1 MAGYW
6 AVDAYGGRVDGYW
19 AVDGYRGLVVAGYGA
34 AWPAV
39 GPWPAIG
46 PWPASGANIYTLQ
59 TCDKTLLTTA
69 KTGVNC
75 EC

>member
-34 AWPAV
+34 AWPAI
-39 GPWPAIG
+39 GPWPATG
-46 PWPASGANIYTLQ
+46 PWPASGA
-59 TCDKTLLTTA
+59 KLTIFT
-69 KTGVNC
+69 
-75 EC
+75 ERE